1 MSFVMLSRVYLEGEE
16 DWAFQWIKDFEDIA
30 VEAMID
36 GKGLSYSDEE
46 LNRAQRI
53 LKFIDDE
60 MRGVNDSMKQVSI
73 DRSGK
78 DQRQFVSDVEAEG
91 LQ

>member
-1 MSFVMLSRVYLEGEE
+1 M
-16 DWAFQWIKDFEDIA
+16 
-30 VEAMID
+30 
-36 GKGLSYSDEE
+36 
-46 LNRAQRI
+46 NREQRI

-60 MRGVNDSMKQVSI
+60 VRGVNDSMKQVSI

>member
-1 MSFVMLSRVYLEGEE
+1 MSFVMLSRDYLEGEE
-16 DWAFQWIKDFEDIA
+16 KWAYNWVVDFENLA
-30 VEAMID
+30 VEAMVD
-36 GKGLSYSDEE
+36 GKGLAYPDEE
-46 LNRAQRI
+46 LSREQRI

-78 DQRQFVSDVEAEG
+78 DQRQFVSDVETEG